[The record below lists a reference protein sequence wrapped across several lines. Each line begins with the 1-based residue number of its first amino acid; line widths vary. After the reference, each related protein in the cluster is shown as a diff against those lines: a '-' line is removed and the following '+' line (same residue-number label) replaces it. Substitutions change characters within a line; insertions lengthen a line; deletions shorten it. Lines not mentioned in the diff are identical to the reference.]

1 VRLVASGS
9 VPAVCGALWP
19 RCCAAQLDETS
30 RAAAVDR
37 QRLQRLNKELEL
49 ATQSEADAKVS
60 RLLAEAIAPNRRPL
74 YAEVTIGRAGRVDLH
89 VLSSLPCDQ
98 LHDDVRRHNCAFC
111 RQRLLGTS
119 MI

>member
-1 VRLVASGS
+1 MEHFD
-9 VPAVCGALWP
+9 

-60 RLLAEAIAPNRRPL
+60 RLLAETIAPNRRPL
-74 YAEVTIGRAGRVDLH
+74 YAEATIGRGGAGGLARAQ
-89 VLSSLPCDQ
+89 Q
-98 LHDDVRRHNCAFC
+98 LALRSAARRA
-111 RQRLLGTS
+111 QA
-119 MI
+119 